1 VREFE
6 RLAVVDPK
14 AGGGKVA
21 TVFSHAVAALGIGAC
36 FYRPEIPKRVWA
48 MGALCAAI
56 PDVDVI
62 GFALG
67 VDYGDPFGHR
77 GFTHSLFFAALL
89 ALAMV
94 GLVFARG
101 APHLSRSSLWWYF
114 FLATAS
120 HGFLDAMTN
129 GGLGVAFFAPFDNS
143 RYFLPWTPI
152 QVSPIGITNFIAD
165 GGLSVFPSEFLWIWL
180 PSALLA
186 AIALLAR
193 RQELRGGPN
202 EQ

>member
-1 VREFE
+1 MA
-6 RLAVVDPK
+6 RLRD
-14 AGGGKVA
+14 GGGSVA

-36 FYRPEIPKRVWA
+36 FYRPGIPKRVWA
-48 MGALCAAI
+48 LGALCAAI

-89 ALAMV
+89 ALAVVGMV
-94 GLVFARG
+94 FPRG
-101 APHLSRSSLWWYF
+101 VPKLSRFSLWAYF
-114 FLATAS
+114 SLATAS

-143 RYFLPWTPI
+143 RYFLPWRPI
-152 QVSPIGITNFIAD
+152 QVSPIGVTNFGAD

-180 PSALLA
+180 PSAMLVM
-186 AIALLAR
+186 IMLLAR
-193 RQELRGGPN
+193 HQEPSKGTN
-202 EQ
+202 